1 MPMRASDQ
9 DTQAPRLIGPAA
21 AALSRALTRAW
32 SLPPRRN
39 RVAVVRDVAV
49 PMSDGT
55 VLRADHYRPV
65 TDRRVA
71 TVVVRTPYG
80 RTT

>member
-1 MPMRASDQ
+1 M
-9 DTQAPRLIGPAA
+9 GPAA
-21 AALSRALTRAW
+21 AGFSRTLTRAW

-55 VLRADHYRPV
+55 VLRADHYLPV
-65 TDRRVA
+65 TDRQVA
-71 TVVVRTPYG
+71 TVLVRSPYG
-80 RTT
+80 RGCR

>member
-1 MPMRASDQ
+1 MPKTDQ
-9 DTQAPRLIGPAA
+9 DTKAPRLISPPAA
-21 AALSRALTRAW
+21 AIGQAIGRAW

-55 VLRADHYRPV
+55 VLRADHYLPV

-71 TVVVRTPYG
+71 TVLVRSP
-80 RTT
+80 